1 MNERVSAIL
10 EPSRDKAKAGV
21 GAMPEHVDLSSEEFF
36 SRAAKLLTFDVP
48 PSLTDASIIPQT
60 DDEGMNRVLEIV
72 SREKPIRPAA
82 VLVPIIEREEPT
94 VLLTQRATHLNDH
107 AGQVAFPGG
116 KIDATDDSPLAAAL
130 REAHEEV
137 GLDARF
143 VEPIGYMDVYA
154 TPFGF
159 RILPT
164 VARVKPGFEL
174 RINKNEVDDVFE
186 VPLAFLMNPA
196 NHFMKTREFRD
207 ITRSFYE
214 MPYGDRYV
222 WGVTAGI
229 LRILYQRIFAV

>member
-1 MNERVSAIL
+1 M
-10 EPSRDKAKAGV
+10 SRPFSVKDMSGAKPAGLD
-21 GAMPEHVDLSSEEFF
+21 AMPDHVDLPADEFF
-36 SRAAKLLTFDVP
+36 RRAQSLLSFDVP

-60 DDEGMNRVLEIV
+60 DDEGMNRVLEIIA
-72 SREKPIRPAA
+72 REKPIRPAA
-82 VLVPIIEREEPT
+82 VLVPIVERDEPM
-94 VLLTQRATHLNDH
+94 VLLTQRASHLNDH

-116 KIDATDDSPLAAAL
+116 KIDATDASPMAAAL

-137 GLDARF
+137 GLDAKF
-143 VEPIGYMDVYA
+143 IDPIGYMDVYA

-159 RILPT
+159 RILPL

-174 RINKNEVDDVFE
+174 RINKDEVDDAFE

-229 LRILYQRIFAV
+229 LRILYQRIFAK